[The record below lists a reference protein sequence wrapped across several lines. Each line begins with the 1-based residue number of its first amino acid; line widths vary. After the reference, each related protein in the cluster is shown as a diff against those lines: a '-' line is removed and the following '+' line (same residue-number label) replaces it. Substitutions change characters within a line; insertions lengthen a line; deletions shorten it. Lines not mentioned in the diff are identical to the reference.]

1 MQYKIGMKIT
11 QANFFRIKSL
21 NDVRTD
27 AQKTQFKKNLGALDL
42 ILLGLGSI
50 IGTGIFVLTGLAAAK
65 YAGPSITVSF
75 LLSAVACIFT
85 ALAYAELAS
94 MLPVSGGAYTYAYVT
109 MGEGFASIVGWL
121 ILMVCTCGAAT
132 VAAGWSGY
140 FMGVL
145 TNLGIHFPA
154 TFTKIP
160 ADGGIINLP
169 AFLIVGILA
178 LFLVRG
184 TSDTAKLNAVLVF
197 VKLGAIAIFIM
208 AAIPCVDSVNWAVFA
223 PNGFFGIT
231 AGASFIFM
239 AYTGFDTLASSAEEC
254 KNPNR
259 DLPIGIIGS
268 LVGSAILYIVVSG
281 LLTAIVPYAS
291 LNNAE
296 PIAQALRMN
305 GVNFGAK
312 LVATGAIAGMTT
324 VILSQIYGF
333 SRILFVMARD
343 GMLPSCFARLNKRFA
358 TPQTG
363 ILVGGLLIASVAGL
377 VPVSTLGELTSMTT
391 LSIFT
396 FVSVGVMILRY
407 QKPDEIRTFR
417 CPAVYWVASTSSLLC
432 FFLFTQL
439 LPENWKPY
447 LISLIAGACVYGGFG
462 YWNSTMNPANIAAR
476 K

>member
-1 MQYKIGMKIT
+1 M
-11 QANFFRIKSL
+11 NFFRIKSFSEAKA
-21 NDVRTD
+21 D
-27 AQKTQFKKNLGALDL
+27 AQKTQFKKNLGAIDL

-85 ALAYAELAS
+85 ALAYAELAC

-109 MGEGFASIVGWL
+109 LGEGLAAIVGWS

-145 TNLGIHFPA
+145 TNLGVHLPEVL
-154 TFTKIP
+154 TKIP
-160 ADGGIINLP
+160 SEGGIINLP
-169 AFLIVGILA
+169 AFLIVAILS
-178 LFLVRG
+178 LFLLRG
-184 TSDTAKLNAVLVF
+184 TSDTAKLNAILVV
-197 VKLGAIAIFIM
+197 VKLGAIAAFIF
-208 AAIPCVDSVNWAVFA
+208 AAVPYVDSANWTVFA
-223 PNGFFGIT
+223 PNGVFGIT
-231 AGASFIFM
+231 AGAGFIFM

-254 KNPNR
+254 RNPNR

-268 LVGSAILYIVVSG
+268 LIGSAILYIVVSG

-305 GVNFGAK
+305 GVHFGAK
-312 LVATGAIAGMTT
+312 LVAVGAIAGMTT

-343 GMLPSCFARLNKRFA
+343 GMLPSCFARLNNRFA
-358 TPQTG
+358 TPHMG
-363 ILVGGLLIASVAGL
+363 ILGGGLLIALVAGL

-391 LSIFT
+391 LSIFA
-396 FVSVGVMILRY
+396 FVSVGVMIIRY
-407 QKPDEIRTFR
+407 KKPDEVRTFR
-417 CPAVYWVASTSSLLC
+417 CPAVYVVASTSSLLC
-432 FFLFTQL
+432 CFLFTQL

-447 LISLIAGACVYGGFG
+447 LISLVIGACIYGIYG
-462 YWNSTMNPANIAAR
+462 YRNSLMHPSKQKISS
-476 K
+476 

>member
-1 MQYKIGMKIT
+1 M
-11 QANFFRIKSL
+11 NFFRIKSF
-21 NDVRTD
+21 NDVRAE
-27 AQKTQFKKNLGALDL
+27 AQKTAFKKNLGALDL
-42 ILLGLGSI
+42 VLLGLGSI

-65 YAGPSITVSF
+65 YAGPAITVSF
-75 LLSAVACIFT
+75 LLSAVACVFT

-109 MGEGFASIVGWL
+109 MGEGLASIVGWL

-145 TNLGIHFPA
+145 TNLGIHLPEA
-154 TFTKIP
+154 LTKIP
-160 ADGGIINLP
+160 SDGGIINLP
-169 AFLIVGILA
+169 AFLIVTILSF
-178 LFLVRG
+178 FLVRG
-184 TSDTAKLNAVLVF
+184 TSDTAKLNAILVV
-197 VKLGAIAIFIM
+197 VKLGAIAVFIF
-208 AAIPCVDSVNWAVFA
+208 AAIPCVDSANWEVFA
-223 PNGFFGIT
+223 PNGAFGIT

-239 AYTGFDTLASSAEEC
+239 AYTGFDTLAASAEEC

-281 LLTAIVPYAS
+281 LLTAIVPYS
-291 LNNAE
+291 TLNNAE
-296 PIAQALRMN
+296 PIAHALRMN

-363 ILVGGLLIASVAGL
+363 ILAGGILIALVAGL

-407 QKPDEIRTFR
+407 KQPDEVRTFR
-417 CPAVYWVASTSSLLC
+417 CPAVYVIASISSLLC

-439 LPENWKPY
+439 LPENWITY
-447 LISLIAGACVYGGFG
+447 SISLLIGACVYGAYG
-462 YWNSTMNPANIAAR
+462 YRNSMMNPINAAAR
-476 K
+476 VVDGA

>member
-1 MQYKIGMKIT
+1 MQYKHAM
-11 QANFFRIKSL
+11 NFFRIKSFS
-21 NDVRTD
+21 DVRAD
-27 AQKTQFKKNLGALDL
+27 AQKTEFKKNLGALDL
-42 ILLGLGSI
+42 VLLGLGSI

-109 MGEGFASIVGWL
+109 LGEGLAALVGWS
-121 ILMVCTCGAAT
+121 ILMVTVCGAAT

-145 TNLGIHFPA
+145 TNLGFHFPD

-160 ADGGIINLP
+160 SDGGIINLP
-169 AFLIVGILA
+169 AFLIVMILSS
-178 LFLVRG
+178 FLVRG
-184 TSDTAKLNAVLVF
+184 TSDTAKLNAFLVV
-197 VKLGAIAIFIM
+197 VKLGAIAAFIV
-208 AAIPCVDSVNWAVFA
+208 AAIPCVNSANWAVFA
-223 PNGFFGIT
+223 PKGFFGIT

-268 LVGSAILYIVVSG
+268 LVGSAILYILVSG
-281 LLTAIVPYAS
+281 LLTAIVPYS
-291 LNNAE
+291 TLNNAE
-296 PIAQALRMN
+296 PIAHALRMN
-305 GVNFGAK
+305 GVDFGAK
-312 LVATGAIAGMTT
+312 IVAIGAIAGMTT
-324 VILSQIYGF
+324 VILSQVYGF

-343 GMLPSCFARLNKRFA
+343 GMLPKTFARLNKRFA

-363 ILVGGLLIASVAGL
+363 ILVGGLLIALVAGL

-396 FVSVGVMILRY
+396 FVSLGVMFLRY
-407 QKPDEIRTFR
+407 KKPDEIRTFK
-417 CPAVYWVASTSSLLC
+417 CPAVYVVASISSLLC

-439 LPENWKPY
+439 LAENWKTY
-447 LISLIAGACVYGGFG
+447 LVSLMIGTLVYVVYG
-462 YWNSTMNPANIAAR
+462 YRNSSMNPQNAGTLPPQDSL
-476 K
+476 